1 MKLGYKRKVNKK
13 WVTRYACGG
22 TLINRRYVITAAH
35 CQGEDRRN
43 QISEVVLGDYDL
55 SKDPD
60 CNEEDGAC
68 WKPVQRFY
76 VTEDDITVH
85 EYWNPLEVV
94 REGYDIALIRLPELA
109 YTIREICDVPVL
121 PICMPWGKLPSGKNM
136 DLPEGKSTITFIRYY
151 FRQNTLDVIKTS
163 YAYFT
168 ILLGPKGKE
177 YTVMGWG
184 RTNNVRGDFGDKK
197 EAGAYKSIL
206 QKLALP
212 HIAIGWCRS
221 NPKWRSF
228 HRISEDRQVCAGGK
242 TGKFFIYL

>member
-1 MKLGYKRKVNKK
+1 MG
-13 WVTRYACGG
+13 
-22 TLINRRYVITAAH
+22 
-35 CQGEDRRN
+35 
-43 QISEVVLGDYDL
+43 SEVVLGDYDL

-76 VTEDDITVH
+76 VTEEDITVH

-121 PICMPWGKLPSGKNM
+121 PICMPWGKLPSGKVM
-136 DLPEGKSTITFIRYY
+136 DLPE
-151 FRQNTLDVIKTS
+151 
-163 YAYFT
+163 
-168 ILLGPKGKE
+168 GPKGKE

-184 RTNNVRGDFGDKK
+184 RTNNVRGDSGDKK

-242 TGKFFIYL
+242 TGPDAGDSCAGDSGGPLMVQSDEEGPMYLRGIVSFGKRKCNTGFPGVYTDISYYIDWIKENLRP